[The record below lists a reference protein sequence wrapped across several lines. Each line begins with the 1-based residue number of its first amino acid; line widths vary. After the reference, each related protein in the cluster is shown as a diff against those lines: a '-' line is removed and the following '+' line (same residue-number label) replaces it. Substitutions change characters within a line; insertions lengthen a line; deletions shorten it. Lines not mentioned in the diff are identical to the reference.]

1 MGKGKVIFVNERK
14 IKVRV
19 NGKDCELSVKPNE
32 LLLNV
37 LRDKLGLLGT
47 KYGCGTGDCGA
58 CTVLINNEPRLSCL
72 TLAATVDGAEITT
85 IEGMATNGEL
95 HPIQEAFVKH
105 GAIQCGFCIPG
116 IIMMAKSFL
125 DENPHPT
132 DEEIKESLKGHLCR
146 CTGYINIIKAIK
158 AASLEMAKG

>member
-1 MGKGKVIFVNERK
+1 MEERK
-14 IKVRV
+14 IRV
-19 NGKDCELSVKPNE
+19 KINGRDCELSVKPNE

-37 LRDKLGLLGT
+37 LRNKLGLCGT

-58 CTVLINNEPRLSCL
+58 CTVLVNNEPKLSCL
-72 TLAATVDGAEITT
+72 TLAVTVDGAEITT
-85 IEGMATNGEL
+85 IEGLATDGKL
-95 HPIQEAFVKH
+95 HPIQDAFVKN

-116 IIMMAKSFL
+116 IIIMAKALL

-132 DEEIKESLKGHLCR
+132 DEEIKEALKGHLCR

-158 AASLEMAKG
+158 AASMAMSKA

>member
-1 MGKGKVIFVNERK
+1 MEERK
-14 IKVRV
+14 IKIKV
-19 NGKDCELSVKPNE
+19 NGKGHELSVKSNE

-58 CTVLINNEPRLSCL
+58 CTVMINDEPKLSCL
-72 TLAATVDGAEITT
+72 TLAVTVDGAEITT
-85 IEGMATNGEL
+85 IEGIATNGKL

-116 IIMMAKSFL
+116 IIIMAKSFL
-125 DENPHPT
+125 EENPRPT
-132 DEEIKESLKGHLCR
+132 DEEIKAALKGHMCR
-146 CTGYINIIKAIK
+146 CTGYVNIIKAIK
-158 AASLEMAKG
+158 AASVEMAK

>member
-1 MGKGKVIFVNERK
+1 MGESKVIFMEERK
-14 IKVRV
+14 IRLKV

-37 LRDKLGLLGT
+37 LRNKLGLTGT

-72 TLAATVDGAEITT
+72 TLAVTVDEAEITT
-85 IEGMATNGEL
+85 VEGLATNGKL

-116 IIMMAKSFL
+116 IVIMAKGLL
-125 DENPHPT
+125 DINPNPT
-132 DEEIKESLKGHLCR
+132 VEEIKEALKGHLCR

-158 AASLEMAKG
+158 AAALEMSKG

>member
-1 MGKGKVIFVNERK
+1 MIEMEERK
-14 IKVRV
+14 IKMKV
-19 NGKDCELSVKPNE
+19 NGKAHELSVKPNE

-58 CTVLINNEPRLSCL
+58 CTVMINNEPKLSCL
-72 TLAATVDGAEITT
+72 TLAVTVDGAEVTT
-85 IEGMATNGEL
+85 IEGIATNDKL

-116 IIMMAKSFL
+116 IIIMAKSFL
-125 DENPHPT
+125 EENPRPT
-132 DEEIKESLKGHLCR
+132 DEEIKAALKGHMCR
-146 CTGYINIIKAIK
+146 CTGYVNIIKAIK
-158 AASLEMAKG
+158 AASIEMAK